1 MNKSLFTKILIIF
14 LVNINASAI
23 EKVVLFGDSLMAG
36 YGLPKEQHLSIVLEN
51 NLKQAGLNIKKKETV
66 SVIGES
72 GSGKTSLIM
81 LIGGLE
87 KPTSGKIIFNDQDI
101 TGLIEDEVSEI
112 RKKNI
117 GIIFQSFYLIP
128 NYTAV
133 ENVALTL
140 ELNNF
145 KNPEKE
151 SKILLDRFGLKH
163 RFNNLPSQLSGG
175 EQQRVAIARAIA
187 MKPELILADEPTG
200 NLDTENSI
208 MIANILFKYVKEEGS
223 SLIMVTHDPKLADKA
238 KRKIKIKDGKIK

>member
-1 MNKSLFTKILIIF
+1 MLSRQRTIIF
-14 LVNINASAI
+14 IKNILFMNALLKLKKI
-23 EKVVLFGDSLMAG
+23 
-36 YGLPKEQHLSIVLEN
+36 
-51 NLKQAGLNIKKKETV
+51 NLKYQIDKDNISVLKDINLTIKKKETISIV
-66 SVIGES
+66 GES

-87 KPTSGKIIFNDQDI
+87 RATSGKIFFQDQEL
-101 TGLIEDEVSEI
+101 TKLNEDKVSEI

-133 ENVALTL
+133 ENVSLTL
-140 ELNNF
+140 ELNKF

-151 SKILLDRFGLKH
+151 AKILLERFGLEH

-187 MKPELILADEPTG
+187 MKPQLILADEPTG
-200 NLDTENSI
+200 NLDPFSAKNVFEILYKLVKSLNLSCLIATHNHDLAKLMDRSI
-208 MIANILFKYVKEEGS
+208 ALQNVSTKKN
-223 SLIMVTHDPKLADKA
+223 
-238 KRKIKIKDGKIK
+238 